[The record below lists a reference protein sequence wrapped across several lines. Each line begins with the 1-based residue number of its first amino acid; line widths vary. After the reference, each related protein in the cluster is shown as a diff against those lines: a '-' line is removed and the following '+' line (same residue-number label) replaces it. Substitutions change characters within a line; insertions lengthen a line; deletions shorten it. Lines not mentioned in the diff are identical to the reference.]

1 MGGEHEVWRSC
12 AVGVV
17 GWVGGWAAAVVA
29 VVRGGGGGGGG
40 GVKMCAV
47 VVVVVVMV
55 WGRFMGCVWF
65 GWCKGLYGCVRGGVV
80 RVRLHNR
87 AGRKTASV
95 LSQVATAAAF
105 ARPVGAGWLH
115 FVAECDSGEGIR
127 EVVGVWELVVAD
139 EVEGVGGVWLFPV

>member
-65 GWCKGLYGCVRGGVV
+65 GWCKGLYGGVGGGVV
-80 RVRLHNR
+80 LVRLHNR
-87 AGRKTASV
+87 AGGKTASV

-105 ARPVGAGWLH
+105 ARPVGAGWFH